1 MEMDLGQLEMD
12 LGQLEMDL
20 GQLDNSKQFF
30 LCFAGRGLASRSE
43 AGYYPG
49 SSFSTRGQVFFPKQ
63 CGNTWGSYGSS
74 KSRGG

>member
-30 LCFAGRGLASRSE
+30 CVLRAEALQAEVKQDIILAVHSPPEDR
-43 AGYYPG
+43 
-49 SSFSTRGQVFFPKQ
+49 FFF
-63 CGNTWGSYGSS
+63 
-74 KSRGG
+74 